1 MSNDVIFGLIFIA
14 SMIIGIIWSFWLSYR
29 IVKFQKKEH
38 PDLTFN
44 INDVFNQQYELGG
57 PLVLFPLIGVVLDI
71 MMEIFF
77 YVSTHPQK
85 RNIIK
90 EFLHKEIR

>member
-44 INDVFNQQYELGG
+44 INDVFNQQY
-57 PLVLFPLIGVVLDI
+57 
-71 MMEIFF
+71 
-77 YVSTHPQK
+77 
-85 RNIIK
+85 
-90 EFLHKEIR
+90 